1 MDEDKLETIRLSTG
15 VSAVFFAAKWDS
27 KIVDKFFHMEGQF
40 LLFKDGRQVTKRQ
53 LADVMVYMSAIYDKN
68 ITLEECELGLLA
80 AAKEYGE
87 MDGQNLNEVE
97 EPAASQEPVQ
107 FVEDEPDD
115 DQVVEM
121 ESTVTDD
128 SDWVTDDYQQD
139 APTIHPS
146 KGKPGV
152 KPDDEMIQRMTTG
165 EYKLTRDDIHISTL
179 DLALR
184 FYDFIGNDL
193 ARPETDKGVQHKVKL
208 ALGSTMKS
216 LGWKKRMRKGEW
228 GWHPIDDSFFDADG
242 PQIDADSVVLRKRD
256 MLIEPED
263 EAIPSDVSAKV
274 IADVIPKLSQREG
287 QDSQSSQ
294 EQLDP
299 DDDLPWIDQ
308 SEMDEFTD
316 GQPERKKETVR
327 FVDMVE
333 GTEEN
338 QERELVFGQTYTFF
352 LDDNGIER
360 MVEWDKDEGAWTFY
374 IEEKAV

>member
-1 MDEDKLETIRLSTG
+1 MEQETTLKISRAIGVRSVFLAARLDPKM
-15 VSAVFFAAKWDS
+15 VNR
-27 KIVDKFFHMEGQF
+27 FFHMHGEF
-40 LLFKDGRQVTKRQ
+40 LLDQYGNQVTKRT
-53 LADVMVYMSAIYDKN
+53 LADVMVYMAGQYSKSVTIENVK
-68 ITLEECELGLLA
+68 LGLLA

-87 MDGQNLNEVE
+87 MDGQNLDEVK
-97 EPAASQEPVQ
+97 EPTASQEPVQ

-115 DQVVEM
+115 DQAVEM

-193 ARPETDKGVQHKVKL
+193 ARPETEKGVQHKVKL

-242 PQIDADSVVLRKRD
+242 PQVDVDSVVLRKRD

-308 SEMDEFTD
+308 SEMDDFTD

-327 FVDMVE
+327 FIDMVE
-333 GTEEN
+333 GTEEH